1 MIRYASLSLLLVA
14 AALPA
19 WAETAATVGDRTIT
33 IEEVEKEIRP
43 QLVEI
48 EQQRFDA
55 LSAGLDQIIDRELL
69 SREAKTRGVSAA
81 DLEKSEID
89 AKVTAPTPEEVK
101 ALYDQHAS
109 EIGGTFEQV
118 QGQLTDYIRQQR
130 AAQTRASFLA
140 TLRAKYPVKVA
151 LMPPR
156 IEVGTGGRAARGPA
170 NAPVTIISFSDY
182 ECPFCKRAEETVEQ
196 VITTYG
202 DKIRFVH
209 RDFPLSFHK
218 DAHRA
223 AQAARCS
230 EDQGKFWEYHK
241 KLFTGTDLSEAGLNT
256 MAEQTGLDMTKF
268 KECVSSGKY
277 KAAVDKDMADG
288 SAVGVTGTPAFFIN
302 GRSLS
307 GAQPFEK
314 FKEIIDAELAAK

>member
-1 MIRYASLSLLLVA
+1 MIRSAALSLLLVA
-14 AALPA
+14 VAAPA

-33 IEEVEKEIRP
+33 IAEVEKQVRP

-55 LSAGLDQIIDRELL
+55 LSAGLDQIIDEELL
-69 SREAKTRGVSAA
+69 SREAKARGVTPAE
-81 DLEKSEID
+81 LEKTEIE
-89 AKVTAPTPEEVK
+89 AKIAAPTPEEVK
-101 ALYDQHAS
+101 ALYDQHAA

-130 AAQTRASFLA
+130 GTAARGAFLA
-140 TLRAKYPVKVA
+140 SLRAKYPVKVA
-151 LMPPR
+151 LLPPR
-156 IEVGTGGRAARGPA
+156 IEVGTGGRAARGPQ

-182 ECPFCKRAEETVEQ
+182 ECPFCKKGEETVEK
-196 VITTYG
+196 VVETYG
-202 DKIRFVH
+202 DKVRLVH

-241 KLFTGTDLSEAGLNT
+241 KLFASTDLSEAGLNT
-256 MAEQTGLDMTKF
+256 IAEQVGLDLAKF

-277 KAAVDKDMADG
+277 KDAVDRDMADG
-288 SAVGVTGTPAFFIN
+288 AAVGVTGTPAFFIN
-302 GRSLS
+302 GRVLS